1 MKIKSFIKDSKT
13 MFFRC
18 MKLNFRSPET
28 FIIAIILPVVL
39 LVMFTFIFGG
49 ALDADHFGTTYIN
62 YVFVGVMAVA
72 ICQGA
77 MTQATIV
84 ASDATKGVLDR
95 FVSLPISR
103 SSFVVAHAFSAAVR
117 TLISVVLLFGIGLA
131 MGFRPSAGAGQW
143 FLAIAII
150 IGFVFAMSWLGVL
163 FGLLCKSVESSAAV
177 PSLAQI
183 FTFLSSAFAPTITM
197 VAGFRHFAQW
207 QPVTPV
213 IDTLRFLFLGM
224 GEGRFLEALLWIGGL
239 LVFGFVLSLLAF
251 KRKLKK

>member
-62 YVFVGVMAVA
+62 YVFIGIMAVA

-84 ASDATKGVLDR
+84 ANDATKGVLDR

-103 SSFVVAHAFSAAVR
+103 SSFVVAHVFSAAVR
-117 TLISVVLLFGIGLA
+117 TMIAVVLLFGVGFA
-131 MGFRPSAGAGQW
+131 MGFRPSANTGQW

-150 IGFVFAMSWLGVL
+150 VGFVFAMSWLGVL
-163 FGLLCKSVESSAAV
+163 FGLLCKSVESSAVIPA
-177 PSLAQI
+177 LAQI
-183 FTFLSSAFAPTITM
+183 FTFLSSAFAPTFTM
-197 VAGFRHFAQW
+197 VAGFRHFAEW
-207 QPVTPV
+207 QPVTPI
-213 IDTLRFLFLGM
+213 IDSLRFLFLGL
-224 GEGRFLEALLWIGGL
+224 GDGRFLEALLWMGGI

-251 KRKLKK
+251 KRRLRK